1 MSERESI
8 DTAAEEPAS
17 LSALLVGLT
26 RDASAFAQAEIAYLK
41 AQAGERA
48 HYAVPGLAMI
58 GVALA
63 LGFGLMAAL
72 PVALIWLL
80 APLVGNGYALLI
92 VTLVGLAA
100 VALLIKLGV
109 RRIKAVLKRPEDR

>member
-1 MSERESI
+1 MSEPEII
-8 DTAAEEPAS
+8 DPVAEERAS

-26 RDASAFAQAEIAYLK
+26 RDASQFAQAEIAYLK

-48 HYAVPGLAMI
+48 SYAVPGLIMI

-63 LGFGLMAAL
+63 LGLGLLSAL
-72 PVALIWLL
+72 PIALIWLL
-80 APLVGNGYALLI
+80 VPLVGAGFAFLI
-92 VTLVGLAA
+92 VTLVGLAT